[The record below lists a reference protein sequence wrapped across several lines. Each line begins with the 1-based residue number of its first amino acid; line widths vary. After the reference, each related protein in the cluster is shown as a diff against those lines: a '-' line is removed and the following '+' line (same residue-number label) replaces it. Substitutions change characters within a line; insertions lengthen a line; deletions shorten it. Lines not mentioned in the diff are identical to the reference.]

1 MELHHALIANFN
13 DYLAGRE
20 VEATIRLK
28 GDEQIAEGQHVL
40 AIKDTIAAT
49 TGVPVPAGKVDQVMG
64 IEGTVTS
71 VDMRGPVRTGPRV
84 ELVKIKKI

>member
-1 MELHHALIANFN
+1 MELHHALITNFN

-28 GDEQIAEGQHVL
+28 SDETLTEGQHVI

-49 TGVPVPAGKVDQVMG
+49 TSVTVPAGKVDQVMG
-64 IEGTVTS
+64 VEGTITS
-71 VDMRGPVRTGPRV
+71 IEMRDPVKAGTGIQRV
-84 ELVKIKKI
+84 RIKKA